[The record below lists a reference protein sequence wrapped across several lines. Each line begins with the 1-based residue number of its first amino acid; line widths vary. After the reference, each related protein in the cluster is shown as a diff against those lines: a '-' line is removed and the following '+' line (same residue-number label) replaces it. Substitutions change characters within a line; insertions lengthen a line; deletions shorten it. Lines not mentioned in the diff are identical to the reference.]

1 MHKSILSFVSLLF
14 GSLSFISTNMIIHQP
29 QSQDSQQPQIE
40 AVAVLQ
46 GWRTQAMAKFQTQYQ
61 AERSPFDK
69 QDESEILVAAIA
81 AAAAGIDYLEGSA
94 KSRSIG
100 EVQLQPINKSDSSTG
115 LFSQRLGKR

>member
-14 GSLSFISTNMIIHQP
+14 CSLSFISTNMIIHQP

-46 GWRTQAMAKFQTQYQ
+46 GWHTQAMAKFQTQYK

-69 QDESEILVAAIA
+69 QELGSDILV
-81 AAAAGIDYLEGSA
+81 AAGIDYLEGSA
-94 KSRSIG
+94 KSGSIG

-115 LFSQRLGKR
+115 LFSQRLGKW

>member
-14 GSLSFISTNMIIHQP
+14 CSLSFISTNMIIHQP

-46 GWRTQAMAKFQTQYQ
+46 GWHTQAMGKFQTQYQ

-69 QDESEILVAAIA
+69 QELGSNILV

-100 EVQLQPINKSDSSTG
+100 EVRLQPINKSDSSTG